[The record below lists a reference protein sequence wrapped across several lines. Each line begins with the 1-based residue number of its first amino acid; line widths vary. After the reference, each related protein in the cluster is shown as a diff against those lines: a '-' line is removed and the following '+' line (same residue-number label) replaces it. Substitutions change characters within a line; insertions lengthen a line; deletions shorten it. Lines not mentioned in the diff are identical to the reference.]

1 MFTRHYYSPLNEM
14 ERLQRE
20 MNRLFNGFSPNIV
33 RTAAGYP
40 AVNMWVNDEG
50 ALVTAEL
57 PGFKSDDMDI
67 SVVGDTLTISGEKI
81 SEPLPE
87 GASYHR
93 QERSH
98 GRFARTLQLPF
109 TIDADQIDATF
120 DKGILNIKMK
130 RSESDRPRKIA
141 VKAA

>member
-1 MFTRHYYSPLNEM
+1 MFARHFYSPVSDM

-20 MNRLFNGFSPNIV
+20 MNRLLNSFSPSAV

-57 PGFKSDDMDI
+57 PGFKTDDMDI
-67 SVVGDTLTISGEKI
+67 SVIGDTLTISGEKGT
-81 SEPLPE
+81 EPLPE

-93 QERSH
+93 QERGV

-109 TIDADQIDATF
+109 TIDAEKIDATF
-120 DKGILNIKMK
+120 DKGVLNIKMK